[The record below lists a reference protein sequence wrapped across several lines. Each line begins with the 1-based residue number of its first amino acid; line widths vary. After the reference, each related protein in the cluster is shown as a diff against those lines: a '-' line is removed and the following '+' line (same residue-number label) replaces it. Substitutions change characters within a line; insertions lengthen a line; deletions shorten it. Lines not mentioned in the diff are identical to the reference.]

1 MLQGVQEVRT
11 QIDVDPRRLDWDF
24 VDGLVE
30 VLEDLDSLT
39 TKMQKEVY
47 LMGDFFRDL
56 YLCRED
62 LDNRTN
68 RHVPAMIRLL
78 NSRTN
83 VLLST
88 VTYSAAIVCD
98 PRFNTY
104 DSIAISTEQREDAI
118 VSIHNTF
125 FLYDSDNYFITPDS
139 ILMVKHC
146 FFSSAELSGPYLQSD
161 EESGARRLFD

>member
-11 QIDVDPRRLDWDF
+11 QIDVDPRMLDWDF

-30 VLEDLDSLT
+30 VLEDLASLT

-68 RHVPAMIRLL
+68 KHVPAMIRLL

-104 DSIAISTEQREDAI
+104 DSIAITTEQREDAI

-125 FLYDSDNYFITPDS
+125 FLYIIPIN
-139 ILMVKHC
+139 L
-146 FFSSAELSGPYLQSD
+146 LLQIQYY
-161 EESGARRLFD
+161 GKTLFLIFCRTFWAVPTIR